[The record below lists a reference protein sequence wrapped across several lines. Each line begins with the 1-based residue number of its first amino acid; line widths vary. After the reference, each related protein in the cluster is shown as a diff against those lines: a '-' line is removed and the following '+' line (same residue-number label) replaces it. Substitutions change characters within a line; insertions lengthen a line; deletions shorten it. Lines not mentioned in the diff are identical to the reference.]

1 MAKVSLRIYNREIER
16 LVEQG
21 HIDEAIAHCR
31 HILQTF
37 PKHLETYRMLGKAY
51 LETKRYGEAVDVFGR
66 VLMSVPGDFVAH
78 VGLSIINDEENK
90 MDDAI
95 WHMERAF
102 EAQPSN
108 AAIQGELQRLY
119 GRRDGM
125 EPPKIRMTRG
135 ALAHMYVQG
144 ELYPQAIAE
153 IRAVLAEDPQRA
165 DMQVLLAYSYFK
177 GGQKSDASDICN
189 QLLKRY
195 PYCFDANRI
204 MVELLPAT
212 AGATESTQV
221 YRMHVGELDPYANF
235 ARGSVFQT
243 SEVPD
248 ASINLE
254 RLEYSGEEVPAG
266 QEWTSSLGLGA
277 SDVPALG
284 ASSFDDQP
292 DWLRSGG
299 LTDSASQT
307 PPTFDSASEANDQIP
322 DFLRAAGWGESNTP
336 EQPTSIFDEEPAGE
350 PLVPADLPDWLKGQA
365 PADSKSDRPTQ
376 PRSDFLSATDTPD
389 WLSGLDDSQSTA
401 TSSIDET
408 PQSDAAPASDMPD
421 WLSGLGAATT
431 AASVAAAASQPQ
443 ATPANDVPDWLSGL
457 GDTEEP
463 AEPANVPDWLSGLDD
478 EKPAEPVNVPDWLS
492 GLDDASEKPTE
503 PAPTLPDWSN
513 DSIDSQMAQPADLP
527 DWLQA
532 AEPKSEPV
540 ASVESLGSSAQ
551 EQDDAVAW
559 LESLAAKHGAKPEEL
574 VTDPSKRSET
584 PPEWV
589 AQAQSINQQPAVEQP
604 KIEDLGASAQEQD
617 DAVAWLESLAA
628 KHGAKPEE
636 LVTDPSKRSET
647 PPEWVAQA
655 QTINQQTAAE
665 QPNVQDLGASAQEQD
680 DAVAWLESLA
690 AKHGAKPEELVTDPN
705 KRSETPPE
713 WVAQAQSINQ
723 QPAAEQ
729 PKVEDLGASAQEQ
742 DDAVAWLESLA
753 AKHGAKPEELVTDPN
768 KRSETPPEWVAQ
780 AQSINQQP
788 APAQPKVEDLGAS
801 AQEQDDA
808 VAWLESLAAKHGAK
822 PEELVT
828 DPNKRSETP
837 PEWVQ
842 QAQSIGEVQAAST
855 ETPVDKSEWSEG
867 AQNIGEQFFAEFEG
881 TSTSSPDETGMW
893 LRDLDNKEKKE
904 EQEELPLERGN
915 IPDWLNDVQQPSN
928 SDNKFDFPEEKEKP
942 QNADLPNWL
951 SGIDEEAT
959 TESGDYVSQNL
970 SNQDLSDWLSGL
982 DDEPGLNIDP
992 ELIRAPS
999 RPPFPGQPVA
1009 AMPPVESQPVKS
1021 DLPDWLSDVD
1031 AAPEAESEDD
1041 TWKESIEPAAT
1052 ASVPTEEPAPVSL
1065 TADLPDWLK
1074 GVDEETP
1081 VAEQEGED
1089 APPWQHRE
1097 QYEAEMPQP
1106 KPTSPSDWHPLEPKP
1121 EVVAQQQKQA
1131 PVAQPVSIP
1140 PSPQTKAQP
1149 IMQNPP
1155 SPEPS
1160 EKPRVEK
1167 KKPAVKAARPV
1178 KAEGPTNVNVLVQ
1191 AKGELDR
1198 GDIPTA
1204 LDHYGKLIKKGKH
1217 LEETIRDLTESIY
1230 RYPVEVGIWQT
1241 LGDAYMRANRLKEA
1255 LEAYNKAEELI
1266 R

>member
-299 LTDSASQT
+299 LTDSAPQT

-513 DSIDSQMAQPADLP
+513 DSIDSQMTQPADLP

-532 AEPKSEPV
+532 AEPKSEPA
-540 ASVESLGSSAQ
+540 ASVES
-551 EQDDAVAW
+551 
-559 LESLAAKHGAKPEEL
+559 
-574 VTDPSKRSET
+574 
-584 PPEWV
+584 
-589 AQAQSINQQPAVEQP
+589 
-604 KIEDLGASAQEQD
+604 
-617 DAVAWLESLAA
+617 
-628 KHGAKPEE
+628 
-636 LVTDPSKRSET
+636 
-647 PPEWVAQA
+647 
-655 QTINQQTAAE
+655 
-665 QPNVQDLGASAQEQD
+665 LGASAQEQD

-723 QPAAEQ
+723 QPAA
-729 PKVEDLGASAQEQ
+729 G
-742 DDAVAWLESLA
+742 
-753 AKHGAKPEELVTDPN
+753 
-768 KRSETPPEWVAQ
+768 
-780 AQSINQQP
+780 
-788 APAQPKVEDLGAS
+788 QPKVEDLGAS

-1081 VAEQEGED
+1081 VVEQEGED

-1140 PSPQTKAQP
+1140 PAPQTKAQP

>member
-66 VLMSVPGDFVAH
+66 VLMAVPGDFVAH

-235 ARGSVFQT
+235 VKGSVFHT
-243 SEVPD
+243 EEVSD

-254 RLEYSGEEVPAG
+254 RLEYSGEEVPSG
-266 QEWTSSLGLGA
+266 QEWTSSLGIGLGS
-277 SDVPALG
+277 SDIPALG

-292 DWLRSGG
+292 DWLKSGG
-299 LTDSASQT
+299 LTDAAHQT
-307 PPTFDSASEANDQIP
+307 PPTFDSASEGNDQIP
-322 DFLRAAGWGESNTP
+322 DFLRAAGWGESNNP

-350 PLVPADLPDWLKGQA
+350 ALVPADLPDWLKGQA
-365 PADSKSDRPTQ
+365 PVTDNRATQ
-376 PRSDFLSATDTPD
+376 PRSDMLDATDTPD
-389 WLSGLDDSQSTA
+389 WLSGLDNAQSI
-401 TSSIDET
+401 SSSFDET
-408 PQSDAAPASDMPD
+408 SQSDAAPAGDMPD

-431 AASVAAAASQPQ
+431 AASVAAAASQPMPI
-443 ATPANDVPDWLSGL
+443 PANDVPDWLSGL
-457 GDTEEP
+457 ADEEKSAEPASTPDWLSGLGDTEKP
-463 AEPANVPDWLSGLDD
+463 AEPANVPDWLSGLDA
-478 EKPAEPVNVPDWLS
+478 P
-492 GLDDASEKPTE
+492 SEKATE
-503 PAPTLPDWSN
+503 PASALPDWSS
-513 DSIDSQMAQPADLP
+513 DTIDSQIAQPVELP

-532 AEPKSEPV
+532 VEPKSEPA
-540 ASVESLGSSAQ
+540 ASIES
-551 EQDDAVAW
+551 
-559 LESLAAKHGAKPEEL
+559 
-574 VTDPSKRSET
+574 
-584 PPEWV
+584 
-589 AQAQSINQQPAVEQP
+589 
-604 KIEDLGASAQEQD
+604 
-617 DAVAWLESLAA
+617 
-628 KHGAKPEE
+628 
-636 LVTDPSKRSET
+636 
-647 PPEWVAQA
+647 
-655 QTINQQTAAE
+655 
-665 QPNVQDLGASAQEQD
+665 LGASAQEQD

-723 QPAAEQ
+723 QPVTQQ
-729 PKVEDLGASAQEQ
+729 PSVENLGASAQEQ

-753 AKHGAKPEELVTDPN
+753 AKHGAKPEELVTDPS

-780 AQSINQQP
+780 AQTINQQP
-788 APAQPKVEDLGAS
+788 AAEQPNVQDLGAS

-842 QAQSIGEVQAAST
+842 QAQSIGEAQAASS
-855 ETPVDKSEWSEG
+855 ETSAEKSEWSEG
-867 AQNIGEQFFAEFEG
+867 AQNIGEQFFAEFED
-881 TSTSSPDETGMW
+881 TSKSTPAPDETGMW
-893 LRDLDNKEKKE
+893 LRDLGDKEK
-904 EQEELPLERGN
+904 QEELSLERGN
-915 IPDWLNDVQQPSN
+915 IPEWLNDAQQTP
-928 SDNKFDFPEEKEKP
+928 DAGNKFEFPEEKGTT
-942 QNADLPNWL
+942 QDADLPNWL
-951 SGIDEEAT
+951 SGIDEETAPA
-959 TESGDYVSQNL
+959 ESGDYVSQNL

-982 DDEPGLNIDP
+982 DNEPGLNIDP
-992 ELIRAPS
+992 ELIRAS
-999 RPPFPGQPVA
+999 ARPPFPSQPIVA
-1009 AMPPVESQPVKS
+1009 ASPTVEPQPAKS

-1031 AAPEAESEDD
+1031 AASESESEDD
-1041 TWKESIEPAAT
+1041 AWKESIEPVAA
-1052 ASVPTEEPAPVSL
+1052 ASTLTEESAPVSL

-1074 GVDEETP
+1074 GVDEETSE
-1081 VAEQEGED
+1081 VEQEGED

-1097 QYEAEMPQP
+1097 QYEAGTPQP

-1121 EVVAQQQKQA
+1121 EVATQQQKQE
-1131 PVAQPVSIP
+1131 PVAQAKP
-1140 PSPQTKAQP
+1140 QP

-1160 EKPRVEK
+1160 EQPRVEK
-1167 KKPAVKAARPV
+1167 KKPAAKAVRAP
-1178 KAEGPTNVNVLVQ
+1178 KAEAPTNVNVLVQ

-1217 LEETIRDLTESIY
+1217 LEETIRDLTDSIY